1 MTLWSDEDL
10 IRGKP
15 DSAPRVFIVLLG
27 VQVPHGD

>member
-15 DSAPRVFIVLLG
+15 DSVPYVFIVLSGFWCLIEI
-27 VQVPHGD
+27 